1 MEAPMHQVRIVIR
14 LGGALGAFVVAV
26 SLAAAQSAAP
36 ARLLV
41 LLRDASALALVD
53 PAGGKVLGQVP
64 TAKDPHEVTASADG
78 KLAFVGSPSGGISVI
93 DLAARKELRRL
104 DIGPRSE
111 PHDVRVAG
119 GKLYFTAEGYKMIGR
134 YDPAADKIDWLL
146 GTGQDSTHMLVL
158 TKDMNT
164 IFTANRLS
172 NSVSMIEGV
181 SSGPPK
187 WKITAIGV
195 PGKMPE
201 GIDLSPDGREVWTA
215 TRGDGGVSIIDVVS
229 KKVAHTFNLQLKGG
243 NRLKFTPDGRLVLI
257 SDPDGGELV
266 VVDAATRK
274 ERKRLKLAPDA
285 ILMSADSSRAYLGL
299 RQDHSVAVIDLKT
312 LEETSRFSTGPGSGP
327 GCMAW
332 AETR

>member
-1 MEAPMHQVRIVIR
+1 MRYPVILIR
-14 LGGALGAFVVAV
+14 SAVTLGACALVVN
-26 SLAAAQSAAP
+26 LAAAQSVSP

-41 LLRDASALALVD
+41 LLRDASALAIVD
-53 PAGGKVLGQVP
+53 PVGGKVLGQVP
-64 TAKDPHEVTASADG
+64 TAKDPHEVTVSSDG
-78 KLAFVGSPSGGISVI
+78 KLAFVGSPTGGISVI
-93 DLAARKELRRL
+93 DIVARKELRRL
-104 DIGPRSE
+104 DIGPGSE
-111 PHDVRVAG
+111 PHDVRMAG

-134 YDPAADKIDWLL
+134 YDPAANKMDWLL

-172 NSVSMIEGV
+172 NSVSLIEGV
-181 SSGPPK
+181 ASGPPK
-187 WKITAIGV
+187 WKSTAIAV

-215 TRGDGGVSIIDVVS
+215 TRGDGGVSIIDVLS
-229 KKVAHTFNLQLKGG
+229 RKVVHTMNLHMKDA

-257 SDPDGGELV
+257 SDPEGGALV

-274 ERKRLKLAPDA
+274 EVRRVKLAPEA
-285 ILMSADSSRAYLGL
+285 ILMSPDGARAYVGL
-299 RQDHSVAVIDLKT
+299 RRDHSVAVVDLKT
-312 LEETSRFSTGPGSGP
+312 FEVTSRFSTGPGSGP